1 MVSYATSTILIIMK
15 TKLIVSALALAL
27 MCLLTASA
35 NAQSP
40 MPSSGKKPNI
50 LVIFG
55 DDIGQS
61 NVSAYSMGMMG
72 YRTPNIDRIAKEGMF
87 LKGNSTGA
95 NGVNATK
102 SKTVGGNILTTILPI
117 PYAAF
122 HDYEISFH
130 SFCDRP
136 CHHLYWASPI
146 ADAC

>member
-72 YRTPNIDRIAKEGMF
+72 YRTPNIDRIAREGMIF
-87 LKGNSTGA
+87 TDYYAEQSCTAGRRRSLL
-95 NGVNATK
+95 VNARC
-102 SKTVGGNILTTILPI
+102 VL
-117 PYAAF
+117 
-122 HDYEISFH
+122 
-130 SFCDRP
+130 
-136 CHHLYWASPI
+136 
-146 ADAC
+146 ACRRSACRAPPSGSRTAT